1 MKTMTPTARDLR
13 ANLSALRVTG
23 PAADLL
29 VKLTAKERHEARVAA
44 VMAACDVE
52 YLKAPACAIV
62 FHCVLDIIGVG
73 GPQGVGGCGTERHP
87 LWQRLGAATKQSG
100 AGPAWTAA
108 IEEGRLRA
116 ELCAGPL
123 LVRLHRSEDTILV
136 LAELGGVRDQ
146 VWSTEVLTGDDSE
159 SINPDWPSSYRRTR
173 RWIAALAGVAIA
185 RLSGVYPEFR
195 ADVPVVFCDDDLP
208 LWSEIYAACVSPS
221 YG

>member
-52 YLKAPACAIV
+52 YLKAPSCAVV
-62 FHCVLDIIGVG
+62 FHCILDSVGVG

-108 IEEGRLRA
+108 IEAGRLRA
-116 ELCAGPL
+116 EALPHSRLPTHPALCGLDRDTRTVLPS
-123 LVRLHRSEDTILV
+123 RHMPQRSARSDTR
-136 LAELGGVRDQ
+136 E
-146 VWSTEVLTGDDSE
+146 
-159 SINPDWPSSYRRTR
+159 PH
-173 RWIAALAGVAIA
+173 
-185 RLSGVYPEFR
+185 
-195 ADVPVVFCDDDLP
+195 ADASV
-208 LWSEIYAACVSPS
+208 
-221 YG
+221 